1 MGGRNVTKGNKLI
14 ITFPTTTAA
23 IAWERVCKAEELPG
37 RLIPV
42 PPHIKAGCGLA
53 WLTIAEY
60 REHILKGTREFDL
73 EYDQVVELEER

>member
-1 MGGRNVTKGNKLI
+1 MTKENKLI

-42 PPHIKAGCGLA
+42 PSQIKAGCGLA
-53 WLTIAEY
+53 WLTTVEY
-60 REHILKGTREFDL
+60 RDRLLEGTKEFNL
-73 EYDQVVELEER
+73 TYDQLVELE